1 MPPPVIALDAVGK
14 TYFMGESQVHALR
27 NVSLTVERGE
37 FVAIM
42 GMSGSGKSTLMNIL
56 GCLDRPSQ
64 GCYRLEGVDIATL
77 DEPSLARIRGRRI
90 GFVFQSFNLLART
103 SALENVSL
111 PLFYVGRTKGTSEQV
126 LNALAALGLADKAE
140 STSNQ
145 MSGGQQQR
153 VAIVRALINRPAI
166 QLADEPTGNLDSQT
180 SSEILAAIRKLNR
193 ETGLTV
199 VLVTHEPEMA
209 AFADRIITLRDGEVL
224 SDLPTADPHQPRL
237 SFPDAMIDSSE
248 ERSSLWGELSTIQ
261 WVSLLAALRA
271 VGQHKLRAA
280 LTMLG
285 IFIGVAALIA
295 MVAVGEGARDAV
307 RARMQSLG
315 TDLLIAMPASSHN
328 NGVRGG
334 SGSASSLTVTDAK
347 TIQEEDTAVA
357 EVSYVN
363 RQTAQVIYGNENWS
377 TSVQGV
383 TPSYLAIRNWSI
395 ASGRALS
402 NDDERMGTAVCL
414 LGRTVA
420 DNLFGE
426 DADPVGATVIV
437 KSVPM
442 KVAGVLAAK
451 GHSAGAQDQ
460 DDVVLVP
467 FSTSQQR
474 ILGVASQTT
483 GGGAASSQSLT
494 IGQSRT
500 SSSPSSPFD
509 TPPPNPF
516 GIQPR
521 LGGYV
526 QAIYIQARSAAM
538 VPQALDQVIATLE
551 RRHHAKV
558 GSGDDDFTVR
568 DLSEIAEVAEESSRV
583 MEILLAAIASISLLV
598 GGIGI
603 MNILLVSVTERTRE
617 IGIRMAIGAR
627 RMHILLQFLAEAVL
641 LSLVGGSAGVAAGI
655 AAAKTI
661 SMMAGWPIFL
671 SPLVMLA
678 AFAFSAMVGI
688 FFGFYPARQASR
700 LNPIDALRYE

>member
-27 NVSLTVERGE
+27 SVSLTVERGE

-56 GCLDRPSQ
+56 GCLDQPSQ
-64 GCYRLEGVDIATL
+64 GSYRLEGVDIASL
-77 DEPSLARIRGRRI
+77 DEPSLARIRGQRI
-90 GFVFQSFNLLART
+90 GFIFQSFNLLART

-111 PLFYVGRTKGTSEQV
+111 PLFYAGRTKGTSEQV
-126 LNALAALGLADKAE
+126 LKALAALGLADKAE

-153 VAIVRALINRPAI
+153 VAIARALINRPAI
-166 QLADEPTGNLDSQT
+166 LLADEPTGNLDSQT
-180 SSEILAAIRKLNR
+180 SSDILAAIRKLNQ

-209 AFADRIITLRDGEVL
+209 AFADRIITLRDGDVL
-224 SDLPTADPHQPRL
+224 SDVAMAEPRHIP
-237 SFPDAMIDSSE
+237 SPPPAAIPE
-248 ERSSLWGELSTIQ
+248 ASSLWGELSTIQ

-347 TIQEEDTAVA
+347 AIQEEDSAVA

-363 RQTAQVIYGNENWS
+363 RQTAQVIYGSENWS

-442 KVAGVLAAK
+442 KVAGILAAK

-558 GSGDDDFTVR
+558 GSGEDDFTVR
-568 DLSEIAEVAEESSRV
+568 DLSEISRV
-583 MEILLAAIASISLLV
+583 MEVLLAAIASISLLV

-641 LSLVGGSAGVAAGI
+641 LSLVGGGAGVAAGI

-661 SMMAGWPIFL
+661 SVMASWPIFL
-671 SPLVMLA
+671 SPLVMLG
-678 AFAFSAMVGI
+678 AFAFSAVVGI
-688 FFGFYPARQASR
+688 FFGFYPARQAAR